1 MGWIKWHTPRREQSV
16 VITLESKRDTLILLD
31 ENGDQCEKLII
42 NADIAKVKE
51 STPPDPQVSDTRPS
65 WQKIYSQSS
74 VQDRISEY
82 VSNNSLQELSWY
94 TWSIGASWTQHW
106 DWTDKRVSVITGGM
120 TDPSSDTPYW
130 DAETKTEDIT
140 FTSWGVD
147 NHYFASATAERM
159 SGKFYTGAV
168 LISKADLQLE
178 KVTYSVSMSAE
189 ATISP
194 SDYCKT
200 ATYSESNGKY
210 TMKSGYGIQI
220 NVDTHLSGDTQY
232 CTGSQTANVLFPEF
246 NYNRHNTTLYNR
258 LLEKVNGSF
267 VFKKNKYST
276 YNDRVHFT
284 PIWFPDKK
292 NYTVYVEVFD
302 VWCPAGQLSVRL
314 TDQIY
319 IKGNVYDDWHIAP
332 VKPSIPVP
340 YGQGQ
345 HGTTWF
351 MSEKEKK
358 EVFDYIKISPM
369 NPLVS
374 KLVALGKERYEA
386 IENGEEYTPPKL
398 DKTLCKSGGIVLA
411 REMSGDTE
419 CLPCITDDIHTLTIG
434 ATRSGKSRCLVLQS
448 ICTIALAGEGIVVND
463 PKGELYHYTHCYLES
478 LGYTV
483 RVVDFNSPQKSSHY
497 NPLQVIIDDVNKGN
511 LDAAQRSMWDFV
523 TFLVEKNDHT
533 EPIWTNG
540 ECAVIAAAVM
550 CVVYDNKDHPEFQNL
565 TNVYNFI
572 ANMCKTVN
580 KVMPID
586 AYMNKLP
593 DSHPAKSLMA
603 IAKIAPDKMG
613 GSFFTSALTT
623 LRLYITNDMY
633 NVTKESEFS
642 LEDMGAKPKQALFY
656 LLPDQ
661 KTTYYPIV
669 SLLVAQQYEQ
679 LVTYAKTRGNRLPN
693 RVNFILDEFGNFTAI
708 PDIQSKMTVGGG
720 YGIRWNLFIQDFN
733 QLIDKYG
740 QEVAKII
747 QSNCHFWIYLHSQD
761 NSTNKEISDRL
772 GKYTTSTY
780 SLGGTTQKYAAP
792 SSSTNIQLSERSLLF
807 PDEVALIQRPY
818 QIVTSIYKPVVMKSP
833 DISQWMFNIMLGMG
847 DKAHNT
853 KLIDLDE
860 KLRPERG
867 TAFTEQILWKPWEE
881 ILQTSAP
888 VQAASPRFSE
898 PGLHNKPPYFRKG

>member
-1 MGWIKWHTPRREQSV
+1 M
-16 VITLESKRDTLILLD
+16 
-31 ENGDQCEKLII
+31 
-42 NADIAKVKE
+42 
-51 STPPDPQVSDTRPS
+51 
-65 WQKIYSQSS
+65 
-74 VQDRISEY
+74 
-82 VSNNSLQELSWY
+82 
-94 TWSIGASWTQHW
+94 
-106 DWTDKRVSVITGGM
+106 
-120 TDPSSDTPYW
+120 
-130 DAETKTEDIT
+130 
-140 FTSWGVD
+140 
-147 NHYFASATAERM
+147 
-159 SGKFYTGAV
+159 
-168 LISKADLQLE
+168 
-178 KVTYSVSMSAE
+178 
-189 ATISP
+189 
-194 SDYCKT
+194 
-200 ATYSESNGKY
+200 
-210 TMKSGYGIQI
+210 
-220 NVDTHLSGDTQY
+220 
-232 CTGSQTANVLFPEF
+232 
-246 NYNRHNTTLYNR
+246 
-258 LLEKVNGSF
+258 
-267 VFKKNKYST
+267 
-276 YNDRVHFT
+276 
-284 PIWFPDKK
+284 
-292 NYTVYVEVFD
+292 
-302 VWCPAGQLSVRL
+302 
-314 TDQIY
+314 
-319 IKGNVYDDWHIAP
+319 
-332 VKPSIPVP
+332 
-340 YGQGQ
+340 
-345 HGTTWF
+345 
-351 MSEKEKK
+351 
-358 EVFDYIKISPM
+358 
-369 NPLVS
+369 
-374 KLVALGKERYEA
+374 
-386 IENGEEYTPPKL
+386 
-398 DKTLCKSGGIVLA
+398 
-411 REMSGDTE
+411 
-419 CLPCITDDIHTLTIG
+419 
-434 ATRSGKSRCLVLQS
+434 
-448 ICTIALAGEGIVVND
+448 
-463 PKGELYHYTHCYLES
+463 
-478 LGYTV
+478 
-483 RVVDFNSPQKSSHY
+483 
-497 NPLQVIIDDVNKGN
+497 NKGN

-550 CVVYDNKDHPEFQNL
+550 CVVYDNKDHPEYQNL

-633 NVTKESEFS
+633 NITKESEFS

-847 DKAHNT
+847 DKSHNT

-867 TAFTEQILWKPWEE
+867 VAFTEQILWKPWEE
-881 ILQTSAP
+881 ILQTAAP
-888 VQAASPRFSE
+888 VQAAPPRFSE

>member
-1 MGWIKWHTPRREQSV
+1 MRHLILFHGRINVKLKRMVTRLVASILVFAFSSTTAFAGLNLGNDDGINFKGGTSNNYWGVYTDGGVPLNDTEGLRVTIYDAKTNVKVFNTIDITGNANISAASAMQYFSDGNELISKTTWLNYVSSTYNSVSETDMAKFNSTVMSRASSGGGYKSQYIPELASVDIVSVNNTSNLDAIKSILGDKNFLTDLCNLIGGGLKYADISQGKYKIAFEPVAYFRYNGQNWAMSATECGLLNKYMKNYFTAGWNSTNNLRALLGPLTHSNLPRSAFLENKDLGISVYSPSSGDYYNGNSNYNSDTCIIRCMGIGVLSAEEPPDDDIGEESTSSAEYHTDTDVYTSFYAINVGDVPFIGESSFSIYDSGGETPRKYEQLKEENKKLIHATGSQSGVTYYYAYTSTELETVYADDDEKIDVFIDNPAYVPDEDGEMPYVSPYVRLGSFKHGDEMRLSNTFKGTVSYKIKTTSGSTIKSGTVNITCPAGGEEAMGWIKWHTPRREQSV

-319 IKGNVYDDWHIAP
+319 INGNVYDDWHIAP
-332 VKPSIPVP
+332 VKP
-340 YGQGQ
+340 
-345 HGTTWF
+345 
-351 MSEKEKK
+351 
-358 EVFDYIKISPM
+358 
-369 NPLVS
+369 
-374 KLVALGKERYEA
+374 
-386 IENGEEYTPPKL
+386 
-398 DKTLCKSGGIVLA
+398 
-411 REMSGDTE
+411 
-419 CLPCITDDIHTLTIG
+419 
-434 ATRSGKSRCLVLQS
+434 
-448 ICTIALAGEGIVVND
+448 
-463 PKGELYHYTHCYLES
+463 
-478 LGYTV
+478 
-483 RVVDFNSPQKSSHY
+483 
-497 NPLQVIIDDVNKGN
+497 
-511 LDAAQRSMWDFV
+511 
-523 TFLVEKNDHT
+523 
-533 EPIWTNG
+533 
-540 ECAVIAAAVM
+540 
-550 CVVYDNKDHPEFQNL
+550 
-565 TNVYNFI
+565 
-572 ANMCKTVN
+572 
-580 KVMPID
+580 
-586 AYMNKLP
+586 
-593 DSHPAKSLMA
+593 
-603 IAKIAPDKMG
+603 
-613 GSFFTSALTT
+613 
-623 LRLYITNDMY
+623 
-633 NVTKESEFS
+633 
-642 LEDMGAKPKQALFY
+642 
-656 LLPDQ
+656 
-661 KTTYYPIV
+661 
-669 SLLVAQQYEQ
+669 
-679 LVTYAKTRGNRLPN
+679 
-693 RVNFILDEFGNFTAI
+693 
-708 PDIQSKMTVGGG
+708 
-720 YGIRWNLFIQDFN
+720 
-733 QLIDKYG
+733 
-740 QEVAKII
+740 
-747 QSNCHFWIYLHSQD
+747 
-761 NSTNKEISDRL
+761 
-772 GKYTTSTY
+772 
-780 SLGGTTQKYAAP
+780 
-792 SSSTNIQLSERSLLF
+792 
-807 PDEVALIQRPY
+807 
-818 QIVTSIYKPVVMKSP
+818 
-833 DISQWMFNIMLGMG
+833 
-847 DKAHNT
+847 
-853 KLIDLDE
+853 
-860 KLRPERG
+860 
-867 TAFTEQILWKPWEE
+867 
-881 ILQTSAP
+881 
-888 VQAASPRFSE
+888 
-898 PGLHNKPPYFRKG
+898 